1 MCVRCV
7 VRFFGRL
14 HRNSAG
20 ILPYGKGFLGN
31 MTENLQ
37 ADCVQSRQAGFIQR
51 FPREICNK
59 ILEQHQLTKRRL
71 YTILKCTAFFCISSM
86 RAACFAH
93 CCPYSI
99 SPIRSFTTSPAMIS
113 PTTDGTKALL
123 PGTCRRWVHLRAVPG
138 GQMQWV
144 LQLFAMSSFGAMGFS
159 LE

>member
-1 MCVRCV
+1 M
-7 VRFFGRL
+7 L
-14 HRNSAG
+14 
-20 ILPYGKGFLGN
+20 
-31 MTENLQ
+31 NLQ
-37 ADCVQSRQAGFIQR
+37 GKVAQNHRQGEHQQCPKRFLPNQIVVFHDVILRKRRKLLCTSFMQR
-51 FPREICNK
+51 FLAPCQKYSNNISIGQSPWKSQPLPVNK
-59 ILEQHQLTKRRL
+59 KRQGKR
-71 YTILKCTAFFCISSM
+71 TVV
-86 RAACFAH
+86 AH